1 MLGTPP
7 ESNLDSKNDKFLCPG
22 DECRSQVYR
31 LAYHLLG
38 NLDDAED
45 VCQEVCLRCWRHRGK
60 FRGDAAPLTWLYR
73 ITVNVCQSKLK
84 KRQMCPYVL
93 FADLADEQ
101 AKWLEARWEAGET
114 FEDRLSDEVSR
125 VQRALAELP
134 SHSRQLLEWR
144 YGEDLSPAEI
154 AQRLGCSAESARVRL
169 HRARQAFK
177 KKYKAASKRSKG
189 SAEKS

>member
-73 ITVNVCQSKLK
+73 ITVNVCKSKVQR
-84 KRQMCPYVL
+84 RQMCPYVL
-93 FADLADEQ
+93 FADLAEEQ
-101 AKWLEARWEAGET
+101 AAWLGERGT
-114 FEDRLSDEVSR
+114 ISEDWLTDEVSR
-125 VQRALAELP
+125 IKRALAQMP
-134 SHSRQLLEWR
+134 PHHRQLLEWR

-154 AQRLGCSAESARVRL
+154 AQRLECRIGTVWVRL
-169 HRARQAFK
+169 HRAR
-177 KKYKAASKRSKG
+177 KALQRAYEVVGK
-189 SAEKS
+189 EDL